1 METSIFLA
9 RVIGLFG
16 ALSTLAIL
24 VRYKKSLEM
33 EEMAARNPV
42 ILYLSGFVL
51 LLTGILIV
59 VSHQVWTADWRVMIT
74 IIGWLVFI
82 KGLIRMFFPETVRR
96 LIERKRHDRTFLLGE
111 VAVLIASVYLLYQG
125 FLVS

>member
-1 METSIFLA
+1 MDTSIFLA

-24 VRYKKSLEM
+24 ARYKKSLEM
-33 EEMAARNPV
+33 EEQAARNPV
-42 ILYLSGFVL
+42 TIYLSGFVVL
-51 LLTGILIV
+51 FIGILVV
-59 VSHQVWTADWRVMIT
+59 VSHQVWTADWRVIIT

-82 KGLIRMFFPETVRR
+82 KGLIRIFFPEIVRR
-96 LIERKRHDRTFLLGE
+96 LIERKRHDRKFLLGE